1 MILPRPIELLNT
13 YFFLFYHMLEQKKN
27 SLIIFFIES
36 AKFISWHI
44 FWNLLFSCTYK
55 IPTIFFELETL
66 ETSSILWL
74 STGDSSVTGKCK
86 WKISC
91 KMWQNKNNKSYNLW
105 IIVKDRVS
113 TGIEQAISKLFRIHR
128 KKFKKPAAVSNAN
141 SISKALSYL
150 CCV

>member
-1 MILPRPIELLNT
+1 MRIVLL
-13 YFFLFYHMLEQKKN
+13 YLSCDPPPPYSASKYIFLFILSYGRAKNN
-27 SLIIFFIES
+27 SLIIFFYWVCQVYKLAHFLE
-36 AKFISWHI
+36 FVI
-44 FWNLLFSCTYK
+44 FMYIQDPNYFC
-55 IPTIFFELETL
+55 FELETL

-128 KKFKKPAAVSNAN
+128 N

>member
-1 MILPRPIELLNT
+1 MRIVLL
-13 YFFLFYHMLEQKKN
+13 YLSCDPPPPYRASKYIFLFILSYVRAKKN

-44 FWNLLFSCTYK
+44 FWNLLFSNK
-55 IPTIFFELETL
+55 IPTIFFIELETL

-128 KKFKKPAAVSNAN
+128 KKFKKTSG
-141 SISKALSYL
+141 
-150 CCV
+150 CVQS

>member
-1 MILPRPIELLNT
+1 MRIVLLYLSCDPPPPYRASKYIFLFILSYVRAKKEFFDNFFYWVCQVYKLAHFLEFVIFMYIQDPN
-13 YFFLFYHMLEQKKN
+13 YFF
-27 SLIIFFIES
+27 
-36 AKFISWHI
+36 
-44 FWNLLFSCTYK
+44 
-55 IPTIFFELETL
+55 FFELETL

-128 KKFKKPAAVSNAN
+128 KKFKKTSG
-141 SISKALSYL
+141 
-150 CCV
+150 CVQC